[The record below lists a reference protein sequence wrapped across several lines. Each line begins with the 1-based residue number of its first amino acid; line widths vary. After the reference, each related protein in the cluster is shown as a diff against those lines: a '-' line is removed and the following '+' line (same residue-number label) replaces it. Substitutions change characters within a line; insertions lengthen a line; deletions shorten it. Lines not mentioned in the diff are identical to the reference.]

1 METTETKTKKWRE
14 SDGTEVIETTT
25 IRRIRPANA
34 TMSTGSSGGSGNSGG
49 FSSGLKQLLHI
60 PSSKNNTNDSSKDN
74 YDRNQF
80 EEDSLNRHNHYRAKH
95 GVPNLVLSKQLCQ
108 YAQEWANHLAKNN
121 SMQHRPDKK
130 YGENIFM
137 KGGTNVTI
145 HGNDAVDAWYDEIH
159 KYNFNSPGFKSGI
172 GHFTQVVW
180 RKSKQLGIAY
190 AKQGSSIFVVANYD
204 PPGNYQGEFNEN
216 VPRPK

>member
-49 FSSGLKQLLHI
+49 FGSGLKQLLHI

-80 EEDSLNRHNHYRAKH
+80 EKDSLNRHNHYRAKH
-95 GVPNLVLSKQLCQ
+95 GVPNLVLSKQVSTMDQ
-108 YAQEWANHLAKNN
+108 NRY
-121 SMQHRPDKK
+121 
-130 YGENIFM
+130 Y
-137 KGGTNVTI
+137 
-145 HGNDAVDAWYDEIH
+145 
-159 KYNFNSPGFKSGI
+159 
-172 GHFTQVVW
+172 
-180 RKSKQLGIAY
+180 
-190 AKQGSSIFVVANYD
+190 
-204 PPGNYQGEFNEN
+204 
-216 VPRPK
+216 